1 MYIMNVFTI
10 CYIMCTYT
18 TCMHIYKHVQ
28 LIYSILRMCI
38 QTLTIHIHPYYTYTL
53 IQALSWNED
62 DDIGITNKSKAL
74 KIVVLQGLFH
84 PSDFNATDLK
94 FEKDLEEDIASE
106 CSKCG
111 EIEKITLFTNN
122 INGII
127 IVKYKTSYA
136 ALECITLMNNRYF
149 GGNKIRAFFWDGVT
163 DYTVAAPTNDSVTGG
178 MSGSGESSVDAA
190 EREEEHRLD
199 EFGDWLEQGQDD
211 LPEEFQLRTE

>member
-1 MYIMNVFTI
+1 MLYTNARYAYTHLLFLLNYIHTP
-10 CYIMCTYT
+10 
-18 TCMHIYKHVQ
+18 
-28 LIYSILRMCI
+28 
-38 QTLTIHIHPYYTYTL
+38 TIHPSH

-74 KIVVLQGLFH
+74 KIIVLQGLFH
-84 PSDFNATDLK
+84 PSDFNTNTNTDLK

-111 EIEKITLFTNN
+111 EIEKITIFTNN
-122 INGII
+122 INGIV
-127 IVKYKTSYA
+127 IVKFKTSYA

-149 GGNKIRAFFWDGVT
+149 GGNKIRAYFWDGT
-163 DYTVAAPTNDSVTGG
+163 DYTVPTSGSGAGG
-178 MSGSGESSVDAA
+178 MSGSGGGESGVDAK
-190 EREEEHRLD
+190 ESEEEHRLD